1 MTRSRV
7 VPALLVAVSS
17 FFAAPPAR
25 AAYDAFR
32 TAVTFSKAVQLA
44 DGTTLKANVPY
55 EFQLN
60 FAGTGKTAEFE
71 FILPGGKHVKH
82 PAEAVGFIGS
92 ATGGAGSGKASG
104 FLKYEYKYYEWIKM
118 NEYKGKMEYKEVK
131 VVPQDAAKYKEFE
144 GDIKDAQKAD
154 KNYIKIKLA
163 LPAGQASTESFS
175 WGVAGFGVNSPPTV
189 TEERGLIIVVCKSSN
204 SPAFFR
210 AQFTEVKPGGKK

>member
-44 DGTTLKANVPY
+44 DGTILKANVPY

-71 FILPGGKHVKH
+71 FILPGGKHAKH

-104 FLKYEYKYYEWIKM
+104 FLKFEYRYYEWIKM
-118 NEYKGKMEYKEVK
+118 GEYKELK
-131 VVPQDAAKYKEFE
+131 LIPQDATKYKEFE

-154 KNYIKIKLA
+154 KKYLKIKLA

-204 SPAFFR
+204 SPTFFR
-210 AQFTEVKPGGKK
+210 AQVTEVKPGGKK